1 MKQIPLFPHLFID
14 PNQKLTVVRYRKTI
28 RGGESWNHS
37 TLTRAEIKLRYPK
50 WNGESHIL
58 RADYR
63 LGLSVTIKELFP
75 NFSE

>member
-1 MKQIPLFPHLFID
+1 MKQIPLFPHLFQD
-14 PNQKLTVVRYRKTI
+14 PNEKLTIERKRK
-28 RGGESWNHS
+28 RGGCISYTN
-37 TLTRAEIKLRYPK
+37 TTKTRAEIKAQYPK

-63 LGLSVTIKELFP
+63 LGLLVTIKELFP